1 MVAVGVWGGMVCMTP
16 CEEVVISGL
25 YGCVDHPS
33 FNDAMKM
40 KASWAWEPGC
50 GLGNLDGSGLGG
62 DSGYCIH
69 RYPQFRTCTFLLY

>member
-1 MVAVGVWGGMVCMTP
+1 MVCMTP

-40 KASWAWEPGC
+40 KASWSLVA
-50 GLGNLDGSGLGG
+50 GLGTWMARGSGVTVVIAYIDTHSFVHVHFCSTKQGL
-62 DSGYCIH
+62 
-69 RYPQFRTCTFLLY
+69 